1 MRMGI
6 LFGAPAGVAL
16 YVLAVPLVATIF
28 YHGAMTGMAVLMAAL
43 SLQAFAVGTLGF
55 VIAKIAAP
63 GYFARHDTTTPF
75 RIALASVGTN
85 LVVSLSVFT
94 FFGHVGL
101 ALATSTAA
109 IVQSYLLVRGLVRR
123 GVYRPE
129 PGFGMFLVKVAV
141 AVVVMVAVLVSL
153 TAPDRDWLNFSTLRR
168 VLELALICGAGFV
181 AYVAALWLSGVRPDA
196 LRHRV

>member
-1 MRMGI
+1 M
-6 LFGAPAGVAL
+6 
-16 YVLAVPLVATIF
+16 LAVPLIATIF
-28 YHGAMTGMAVLMAAL
+28 YHGAMTSMAVLMSAL

-75 RIALASVGTN
+75 RIALVSVGTN
-85 LVVSLSVFT
+85 LVVSLSLFT

-129 PGFGMFLVKVAV
+129 PGFGAFILKVAV
-141 AVVVMVAVLVSL
+141 AVVAMIAVLL
-153 TAPDRDWLNFSTLRR
+153 AITAPDHDWLRFSSERR
-168 VLELALICGAGFV
+168 VLELAWTCVAGFV
-181 AYVAALWLSGVRPDA
+181 AYVIALWVTGVRPSV